1 MLARITPAE
10 SVNELPECGLVI
22 EAVPEDLDLKR
33 RLFADLADR
42 QPSTTVL
49 ATNTSSI
56 DIDDIAADVADPERV
71 LGLHFFN
78 PPPVM
83 RLVEVVHGERT
94 ARAYVE
100 HAMALMRAWGK
111 TPVRCSSTPG
121 FIVNRVARPF
131 YGEAQRIVEAG
142 VADAATVDWI
152 LREHGGFPMGPL
164 ELTDFIGQDV
174 NLAVGTSVW
183 EQTGPR
189 RALHADRFQRRLVE
203 AGRLGRKSGAGV
215 YTYAA
220 DGAVEGAEPDLE
232 LAERLVGGPI
242 ATDPL
247 ARTLAMLV
255 NEAVDLVA
263 RGEASADDVDTAMRL
278 GTRYPEGPDRVGP
291 GDRLRRR
298 GPADRRAR
306 RGVPGRAL
314 PAEPGPDRR
323 EADVSETPAAR
334 GGEDGRAGHQLE
346 SAGVAFARQMWADD
360 VASRRLGMEAV
371 VIEQD
376 HAVVRMAIRDDM
388 VNGHDICHGGYIF
401 TLADSCFAL
410 ACNSRGRL
418 TVRPGADISF
428 TAPGRLGDVLVAEG
442 HVRSAFGRSGIT
454 DVTVKR
460 GSDSQIVAEFRGR
473 SRCLKRP

>member
-1 MLARITPAE
+1 MDRDTTEASTDHPDQSAFGPVGVIGAGAMGAGIAQVAATAGHAVTLVDSVPGAAAGAVDTIGAALKRLVDKGRLSDEDASAVLARITPAA
-10 SVNELPECGLVI
+10 SVEELPECGLVI

-33 RLFADLADR
+33 RIFADLADV

-56 DIDDIAADVADPERV
+56 DIDDIAAEVADPERV

-94 ARAYVE
+94 ARAFVE
-100 HAMALMRAWGK
+100 HAVALMDAWGK

-131 YGEAQRIVEAG
+131 YGEAQRIVESG
-142 VADAATVDWI
+142 VADAATVDWA
-152 LREHGGFPMGPL
+152 LREKGGFPMGPL

-183 EQTGPR
+183 EQTGRDERYAPT
-189 RALHADRFQRRLVE
+189 AFQRDLVE
-203 AGRLGRKSGAGV
+203 AGRLGRKTGSGV
-215 YTYAA
+215 YAYAA
-220 DGAVEGAEPDLE
+220 DGSVTGAEPDLG

-278 GTRYPEGPDRVGP
+278 GTRYPKGPI
-291 GDRLRRR
+291 
-298 GPADRRAR
+298 AW
-306 RGVPGRAL
+306 GR
-314 PAEPGPDRR
+314 EIGF
-323 EADVSETPAAR
+323 DV
-334 GGEDGRAGHQLE
+334 
-346 SAGVAFARQMWADD
+346 VARQ
-360 VASRRLGMEAV
+360 
-371 VIEQD
+371 
-376 HAVVRMAIRDDM
+376 
-388 VNGHDICHGGYIF
+388 
-401 TLADSCFAL
+401 
-410 ACNSRGRL
+410 
-418 TVRPGADISF
+418 
-428 TAPGRLGDVLVAEG
+428 VAELDEAYPG
-442 HVRSAFGRSGIT
+442 GRYRPSPALT
-454 DVTVKR
+454 D
-460 GSDSQIVAEFRGR
+460 GSIS
-473 SRCLKRP
+473 